1 MRHKKRFT
9 VSDTV
14 TYRRT
19 WYVWAYTEDE
29 ALETA
34 ENEGPDTDDAAADY
48 TEEQIDNTPYEALEE
63 RRDDYDDEAH

>member
-1 MRHKKRFT
+1 MRHKTRFK

-34 ENEGPDTDDAAADY
+34 ENEGPMETDDANY

>member
-34 ENEGPDTDDAAADY
+34 ENEGPTR
-48 TEEQIDNTPYEALEE
+48 TTPPPTTPKNRSTTPLRGVGGAP
-63 RRDDYDDEAH
+63 R